1 MAVPLV
7 LLIEDNLNFI
17 RAADAFFNRVNV
29 AHPFARDYKT
39 AQTLL
44 KPNDFQEYDGV
55 ITDCFFPYETG
66 SEDRTLGM
74 QAIEKMLATDERGQY
89 IERFTEKIGKYV
101 DLAYPGLLN
110 IVRNYAC
117 NDIDSKINNLNPTGE
132 IFKALEAVNTQLGRD
147 EATNRLYNLWTVTFP
162 YYSEENPRIRDYFGA
177 LRETMQHDPRN
188 QALGILI
195 AEECIA
201 RKLPFVLT
209 TSKHQDDVL
218 TKPIADYCK
227 RNGWILRDCPPRLK
241 GEKTCTAFW
250 EGAYDALLGE
260 MRK

>member
-1 MAVPLV
+1 MTIPLV
-7 LLIEDNLNFI
+7 LLVENNFDFI
-17 RAADAFFNRVNV
+17 RAADSFLSSASV

-39 AQTLL
+39 AQALL

-66 SEDRTLGM
+66 SEDRTLGR

-89 IERFTEKIGKYV
+89 IERFTEEIGKYV
-101 DLAYPGLLN
+101 DLTYPGLLN
-110 IVRNYAC
+110 VVRNYAC

-132 IFKALEAVNTQLGRD
+132 IFKALEAVNNHLGRE

-162 YYSEENPRIRDYFGA
+162 YYTEENPRVRDHFRA
-177 LRETMQHDPRN
+177 LREAMQQDPRN
-188 QALGILI
+188 QLLGILI
-195 AEECIA
+195 AEECKA

-209 TSKHQDDVL
+209 IPGEPHDPGIEAIYNYCSKKNYTIVNAGNL
-218 TKPIADYCK
+218 P
-227 RNGWILRDCPPRLK
+227 

-250 EGAYDALLGE
+250 QRAYEALQRE
-260 MRK
+260 MEK